1 VGEKMCQVV
10 EAEFVLI
17 HKLKN
22 NHSCTIN
29 ELVDS
34 KSKIES
40 KLQEVF
46 IDVSKRSVEN
56 SVYNFPA
63 VFKYTDNKIEKVDGS
78 EEYFK
83 SPLIDYFN
91 CKVDEK
97 YRSEIEGML
106 ENQ

>member
-1 VGEKMCQVV
+1 MCQVV
-10 EAEFVLI
+10 EAEYILI

-22 NHSCTIN
+22 NSSCTIS

-34 KSKIES
+34 KSEIEAKI
-40 KLQEVF
+40 QDVF

-56 SVYNFPA
+56 SVYNFSN
-63 VFKYTDNKIEKVDGS
+63 VFSYINNKIEKVDGS

-91 CKVDEK
+91 CKVNEK
-97 YRSEIEGML
+97 YRTEIEGIL
-106 ENQ
+106 EK